1 MDPEA
6 QSLEEAKEPGTDG
19 DAKGA
24 GGGAVKDKKVKET
37 NELLVVVGQESIIVE
52 EESAKA
58 AVEEAEVT
66 EIAKGVV
73 GTTSGQDIQFL
84 SDGAVAYTGEY
95 NSNDDGT
102 ACNLEPVSPQCSGVM
117 LSRDGGDTFTRI
129 GWQGTDGP
137 GTDAMFGAFPS
148 ATT

>member
-1 MDPEA
+1 MAARTRSRRTKD
-6 QSLEEAKEPGTDG
+6 
-19 DAKGA
+19 
-24 GGGAVKDKKVKET
+24 GGASWT
-37 NELLVVVGQESIIVE
+37 PS
-52 EESAKA
+52 S
-58 AVEEAEVT
+58 

-84 SDGAVAYTGEY
+84 PDGAVAYTGEY
-95 NSNDDGT
+95 NSNDDGSG
-102 ACNLEPVSPQCSGVM
+102 CDLEPISPQCSGVM
-117 LSRDGGDTFTRI
+117 LSRDDGDTFTRI